1 MNNENIIN
9 SSLNKNIIKDNNEKP
24 KNSSLFKS
32 KILIEYDYI
41 IKDLNA
47 NITISEI
54 KKDIS
59 KRFNLKEDE
68 YELFIGEN
76 SLNLLSND
84 KSIIF
89 LLNKY
94 KSNIIN
100 IKTYKSIFDCLR
112 EINNYENILTK
123 QISSKDDD
131 IKILNIEYEHLKED
145 LNNVQ

>member
-1 MNNENIIN
+1 MNNGNIIN
-9 SSLNKNIIKDNNEKP
+9 SSLKKNIIRDNNEKP

-41 IKDLNA
+41 IKDLNK
-47 NITISEI
+47 NITISEL
-54 KKDIS
+54 KKDIN
-59 KRFNLKEDE
+59 KRFNLKEDD
-68 YELFIGEN
+68 YELFIGDN

-94 KSNIIN
+94 KSNKIN
-100 IKTYKSIFDCLR
+100 IKAYKNIFDYII

-123 QISSKDDD
+123 KISSKEDD
-131 IKILNIEYEHLKED
+131 IKMLNIEYELLKED

>member
-131 IKILNIEYEHLKED
+131 IKMLNIEYEHLKED

>member
-68 YELFIGEN
+68 YELFIGEH
-76 SLNLLSND
+76 SLKLLSNEI
-84 KSIIF
+84 SIVS

-94 KSNIIN
+94 KINN
-100 IKTYKSIFDCLR
+100 IKIQSYKTILDSKRDI
-112 EINNYENILTK
+112 INYENILTK
-123 QISSKDDD
+123 KISLKDDE
-131 IKILNIEYEHLKED
+131 IKMLNVEYEKIKED
-145 LNNVQ
+145 LNNI